1 MNGLPL
7 LVAVA
12 AIIAASAVTSAAAVV
27 AGIAL
32 TAVACNW
39 LGTVV
44 TVAGVMAG
52 LQILLLLEL
61 VVVVEVVVVVAEF
74 SVVKTLAGGL
84 LVVKNSA
91 SICTSSSSSD
101 TETVFKGARL
111 LCKDCKSIDSILDSA
126 VGVRGEVTRAALF
139 LAQVESIRCLK

>member
-12 AIIAASAVTSAAAVV
+12 AIIAAAAVTSAAAVV

-39 LGTVV
+39 LGTVA

-61 VVVVEVVVVVAEF
+61 VEVVVVVAEF

-139 LAQVESIRCLK
+139 FAQVESMRCLK